1 MGQQQLLL
9 IVLGLIIIGVAIV
22 VGINLFKGNAV
33 EVKRNNIIDDCL
45 NLATLAQQHY
55 KIPGAIGGGNN
66 SYDGSAGGTAWTIP
80 SQLVENANGHFQIQ
94 SISRNELK
102 IFGDDLKEEFDA
114 AVSVFD
120 SLNNLIQIGFFWS
133 QVVDFGTVGN
143 IFPDR
148 FWKRVGL
155 LENHPDPGPQQHYIN
170 CGPIYI
176 FAVKQN
182 GAGNPATVNRI
193 IHPVKATQKS

>member
-9 IVLGLIIIGVAIV
+9 IVLGLVIIGVAIV

-66 SYDGSAGGTAWTIP
+66 SYDGSAGGTAWQIP
-80 SQLVENANGHFQIQ
+80 SQMVENANGHFQIQ

-102 IFGDDLKEEFDA
+102 ILGTGNEVVTGND
-114 AVSVFD
+114 SV
-120 SLNNLIQIGFFWS
+120 
-133 QVVDFGTVGN
+133 QVVVTVTPSD
-143 IFPDR
+143 IST
-148 FWKRVGL
+148 
-155 LENHPDPGPQQHYIN
+155 Q
-170 CGPIYI
+170 
-176 FAVKQN
+176 
-182 GAGNPATVNRI
+182 I
-193 IHPVKATQKS
+193 IH

>member
-66 SYDGSAGGTAWTIP
+66 SYDGSSGGTAWQIP
-80 SQLVENANGHFQIQ
+80 SQLVTNANGHFQIQ
-94 SISRNELK
+94 SIERNELK
-102 IFGDDLKEEFDA
+102 ILGTGNEVVTGND
-114 AVSVFD
+114 SV
-120 SLNNLIQIGFFWS
+120 
-133 QVVDFGTVGN
+133 QVLVTVTPTD
-143 IFPDR
+143 IST
-148 FWKRVGL
+148 
-155 LENHPDPGPQQHYIN
+155 Q
-170 CGPIYI
+170 
-176 FAVKQN
+176 
-182 GAGNPATVNRI
+182 I
-193 IHPVKATQKS
+193 IH